1 MSSKF
6 NGEPFNVYLLFVYR
20 LPRDLNLNGLN
31 HLFLCLETVFKLNG

>member
-31 HLFLCLETVFKLNG
+31 HFIFMFKNSF